1 MEYTSD
7 PNRGKRTRSATSPA
21 AGTRP
26 ITRRRALGMGSAVV
40 LGLAL
45 SACGAS
51 TAERQAAESTVSDA
65 AQAPRDEASDAV
77 TAVLDEVSGKYDGAR
92 LSLAAYDVAAGR
104 TYAYHPDTWSYEA
117 SVVKIPIA
125 LSVLRQAKEAGGRL
139 GEHQKDLMTQSV
151 VYSDNAATQQL
162 FLGLGDTQRSITG
175 DLPGSA
181 ADTSGIVDYRDPQA
195 AEVLNTTY
203 EKLGVRRTRSQG
215 SWGDDRTWAQDQV
228 QIMRG
233 IAEGVDWVEADD
245 LDYLRSL
252 MTPDNSSQNWGG
264 GVMSGKE
271 VAGRKVTDVSVKNGW
286 LPEDTGAWHIT
297 SSAVVTVGEDAYA
310 VAVVS
315 QGFADQQT
323 GQQAA
328 SDAVQAYF
336 SAKAA

>member
-1 MEYTSD
+1 
-7 PNRGKRTRSATSPA
+7 
-21 AGTRP
+21 
-26 ITRRRALGMGSAVV
+26 MGSVAV

-51 TAERQAAESTVSDA
+51 TAERQAAESPVADA
-65 AQAPRDEASDAV
+65 AEAPQDDASDAV
-77 TAVLDEVSGKYDGAR
+77 TAALDEVSGRYDGAQ

-104 TYAYHPDTWSYEA
+104 SYAYHPDTWSYEA

-125 LSVLRQAKEAGGRL
+125 LSVLRQAKEQGGRL
-139 GEHQKDLMTQSV
+139 GDHQKDLMSQSV

-162 FLGLGDTQRSITG
+162 FLGLGDTQRSVTG

-181 ADTSGIVDYRDPQA
+181 ADTSGITDYQDPQA

-203 EKLGVRRTRSQG
+203 EKLGVRRTRSEG

-252 MTPDNSSQNWGG
+252 MTPDDSSQSWGG